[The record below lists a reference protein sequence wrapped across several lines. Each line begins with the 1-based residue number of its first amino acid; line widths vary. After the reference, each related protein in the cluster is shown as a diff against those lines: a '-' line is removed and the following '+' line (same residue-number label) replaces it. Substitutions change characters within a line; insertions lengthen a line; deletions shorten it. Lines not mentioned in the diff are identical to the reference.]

1 MVSLSEKKSLTV
13 TQRDKFCVLSTVLGQ
28 AKGWVFSS

>member
-13 TQRDKFCVLSTVLGQ
+13 TQRDKFCVLLSVLGQ
-28 AKGWVFSS
+28 ARAG